1 MMRFLLQIL
10 LFCMGGVLWAQQ
22 CQNPPTAFVPITDLG
37 LNTFN
42 GWTGGLYGNGSNE
55 IPPAHQAAGIQIAS
69 TILPRNASGGLDANG
84 KIGFISMGM
93 SNANMFFSTFRE
105 QSIAFP
111 QFNPRVT
118 MVNGATGGKDID
130 NLLDPND
137 SYWTSVDQK
146 MAGAQLTNAQV
157 QVIWFEQA
165 KHISG
170 IPPNEGINH
179 IAIME
184 QKFLQAFQ
192 YFKQR
197 YPNLRQIFCS
207 GRDYGGYSNPGLGNP
222 EPYAYYTNWAFRKL
236 MERQLNGDPALQYG
250 SAQAPTAWLAWSG
263 HLWANGAQPRNDGF
277 QWLCPE
283 DVIDD
288 GVHPSPAGRAKIAA
302 MLLQFFST
310 SPVTPWYRQQPLHV
324 SDVTTASWQLLPNPA
339 HDVME
344 VLPPQPTSFNYRIL
358 ALTGQV
364 ISTGNTPHIPVSSL
378 PQGLYVLEI
387 TPEGATTIVKR
398 FVVGRN

>member
-1 MMRFLLQIL
+1 MRVLLTIV
-10 LFCMGGVLWAQQ
+10 VLCFAGISLAQQ

-55 IPPAHQAAGIQIAS
+55 IPQAHQSVGIQIAS

-146 MAGAQLTNAQV
+146 MAAAQLTNAQV

-236 MERQLNGDPALQYG
+236 MERQLNGDPALHFGNPQT
-250 SAQAPTAWLAWSG
+250 PTAWLAWSG

-277 QWLCPE
+277 QWLCLQ
-283 DVIDD
+283 DVMDD

-302 MLLQFFST
+302 ILLQFFST
-310 SPVTPWYRQQPLHV
+310 SPVTPWYRQQPLNV
-324 SDVTTASWQLLPNPA
+324 SNLSMASWHLVPNPA
-339 HDVME
+339 HDVIE
-344 VLPPQPTSFNYRIL
+344 VLPPQPSAFRYRIL

-364 ISTGNTPHIPVSSL
+364 ISTGNTNQILVSSL
-378 PQGLYVLEI
+378 PQGVYFMEI
-387 TPEGATTIVKR
+387 TPVGESTFVKR